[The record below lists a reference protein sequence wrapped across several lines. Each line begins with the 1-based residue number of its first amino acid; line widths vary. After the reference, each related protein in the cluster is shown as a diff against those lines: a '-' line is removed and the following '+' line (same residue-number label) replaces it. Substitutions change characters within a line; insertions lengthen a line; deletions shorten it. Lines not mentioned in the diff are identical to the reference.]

1 MVGRRSD
8 GWHMAVPCDRFG
20 AIGKDVTPEPV
31 SAAWQAWLLRPAPVM
46 P

>member
-1 MVGRRSD
+1 MTGRQAD
-8 GWHMAVPCDRFG
+8 GRYLAVPCDSSG
-20 AIGKDVTPEPV
+20 AIDKQATPEPV